1 MAGMLWIVFKLPYI
15 MKLIPP
21 LALCCTAC
29 VVLSKWWRISSQN
42 DVQIC
47 NILFI
52 KVTLKRF
59 KPVEISSHLWRV
71 LRAKVGCFLP
81 FMKQGAPPASRSA
94 CVKIGQCTLHPLRVC
109 KIQKQSVSEYSAAAP
124 GLLIKGTRVYFPF
137 DIFKVLL
144 SSSPSDWRH
153 GRPGVHSKIA
163 LMAKIGKSQRTGG
176 MFKTTNSVSGCHF
189 SSRMF

>member
-71 LRAKVGCFLP
+71 LRAKVGCVQP

-94 CVKIGQCTLHPLRVC
+94 CVKIGQGTLHPLRVC
-109 KIQKQSVSEYSAAAP
+109 KIQKQ
-124 GLLIKGTRVYFPF
+124 IRVGIFCGRTGPF
-137 DIFKVLL
+137 DKGDPCIF
-144 SSSPSDWRH
+144 SFWYFQSPAQLFAVW
-153 GRPGVHSKIA
+153 
-163 LMAKIGKSQRTGG
+163 LT
-176 MFKTTNSVSGCHF
+176 
-189 SSRMF
+189 SRAARGSL